1 MGNSWWKYAP
11 KAIPRPLF
19 ILMNNPKQPLHARNS
34 FKNKDI
40 LKVDYVKAFFETS
53 PGKFI
58 YNIPL
63 LVKCYLTKFDDVI

>member
-1 MGNSWWKYAP
+1 
-11 KAIPRPLF
+11 
-19 ILMNNPKQPLHARNS
+19 MNNPKQPLHARNS

-40 LKVDYVKAFFETS
+40 LKVDYVKAFYETS

-58 YNIPL
+58 YDIPL